1 MLQKKKLK
9 YTTARKLN
17 AFLYTLPWVIGF
29 FIFFAIPL
37 INTIIYSFSKVS
49 VGDSGGMELTYTGF
63 SNYINLFTTEVSKA
77 NQTFIRIFSDENIRI
92 VSNAPIIAIFSL
104 FLAIL
109 ANLKFRGRAFVR
121 VIFFI
126 PIILG
131 LDIITSLIAVSTGGE
146 LTTYRSSG
154 IFSEGIASYLLM
166 RYTNLSSNVIFTI
179 TGYVDNIFELISQAG
194 VQTLIYLAGLQSIS
208 PSLYEVA
215 KIEGANAYETFW
227 KVTIPSITN
236 VTMFVAIYTI
246 IELFLKSSLTEEI
259 YHFAFVKSKIGVG
272 SALSVVFMVNV
283 LILLAIFVIILGRM
297 VKKNETRD

>member
-1 MLQKKKLK
+1 MFKMKKMK
-9 YTTARKLN
+9 YTTARKCN

-29 FIFFAIPL
+29 FMFFAIPL
-37 INTIIYSFSKVS
+37 VNTIIYSFSKVD
-49 VGDSGGMELTYTGF
+49 VGDSGGMELTFTGL
-63 SNYINLFTTEVSKA
+63 SNYINLFTSELSKS
-77 NQTFIRIFSDENIRI
+77 NITFVRIFSDENIRI
-92 VSNAPIIAIFSL
+92 VTNAPIIVIFSL

-109 ANLKFRGRAFVR
+109 ANLKFKGRGLVR

-131 LDIITSLIAVSTGGE
+131 LDIITTLIAVSTGGE

-166 RYTNLSSNVIFTI
+166 KYTNLSQNLVYTI

-215 KIEGANAYETFW
+215 KIEGANAYEMFW
-227 KVTIPSITN
+227 KVTIPSIFN
-236 VTMFVAIYTI
+236 VTMFVSIYTI

-283 LILLAIFVIILGRM
+283 LILLALFLCLLGRM
-297 VKKNETRD
+297 VKKNEARD